1 MGDRAGMPAGER
13 TGTATMDMVARDAG
27 ESYAPFRADAAAPA
41 PKVRD
46 AESET
51 TSERQELTPEQ
62 FWKRASSMMDKL
74 NKALTPK
81 LLKAIDTQPESVREK
96 LRDALNEIVEKLD
109 GNI

>member
-1 MGDRAGMPAGER
+1 
-13 TGTATMDMVARDAG
+13 MDMVARDSG
-27 ESYAPFRADAAAPA
+27 ESYAPFRADAGTPA

-46 AESET
+46 SEPGA
-51 TSERQELTPEQ
+51 ERQELTPEQ

-74 NKALTPK
+74 SKALTPK
-81 LLKAIDTQPESVREK
+81 LLKAMDQQPESVRAK